1 MAQQQP
7 HNAEGYFGKGEDA
20 HTGPAVS
27 QTVYPKDA
35 GVTASSEN
43 ERTGAPLQAV
53 GTGNSV
59 LERDAQSKGH
69 SFEYLKTKQF
79 WLTLLLGQGS
89 YFLPLA
95 MLDACMYDVNIIYS
109 PGCLHRQ
116 HQHALLAPRQR
127 RHLDPRLPILLQLRP
142 A

>member
-1 MAQQQP
+1 MFHDKSTSVQTNIKMAQQQP
-7 HNAEGYFGKGEDA
+7 HNADGYFGKGEDV

-35 GVTASSEN
+35 EVTASSEN
-43 ERTGAPLQAV
+43 EQTGAPLQAV

-89 YFLPLA
+89 YFLPFA
-95 MLDACMYDVNIIYS
+95 MLDACMYNS
-109 PGCLHRQ
+109 
-116 HQHALLAPRQR
+116 
-127 RHLDPRLPILLQLRP
+127 
-142 A
+142 

>member
-7 HNAEGYFGKGEDA
+7 HDAEGYFGKGEDV

-35 GVTASSEN
+35 EVTASSGN
-43 ERTGAPLQAV
+43 EHTGAPLQAV

-89 YFLPLA
+89 YFLSLA
-95 MLDACMYDVNIIYS
+95 TLNACIYS
-109 PGCLHRQ
+109 Y
-116 HQHALLAPRQR
+116 
-127 RHLDPRLPILLQLRP
+127 
-142 A
+142 

>member
-7 HNAEGYFGKGEDA
+7 HNADGYFGKGEDV
-20 HTGPAVS
+20 HTGPTVS

-35 GVTASSEN
+35 EVTASSEN

-89 YFLPLA
+89 YFFPFA
-95 MLDACMYDVNIIYS
+95 MLDACMYN
-109 PGCLHRQ
+109 C
-116 HQHALLAPRQR
+116 
-127 RHLDPRLPILLQLRP
+127 
-142 A
+142 